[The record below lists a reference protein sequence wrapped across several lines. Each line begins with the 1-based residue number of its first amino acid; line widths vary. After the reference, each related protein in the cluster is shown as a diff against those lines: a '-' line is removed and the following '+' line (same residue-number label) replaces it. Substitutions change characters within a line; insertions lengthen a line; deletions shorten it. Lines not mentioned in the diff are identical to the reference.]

1 MCVCAVRDKKLS
13 TQSHKSKDM
22 FFHAQYMSLQSLPS
36 SPHFISLYPIEAP
49 FFLGFNFYQLH
60 LQLSVRV
67 DVRGG
72 RVHVRSGRV
81 DVRSGRVDVRSGRVD
96 VRGDRQ

>member
-1 MCVCAVRDKKLS
+1 MPQPPPP
-13 TQSHKSKDM
+13 T
-22 FFHAQYMSLQSLPS
+22 
-36 SPHFISLYPIEAP
+36 PHFISLYPIEGP
-49 FFLGFNFYQLH
+49 LFLGFNFYQVH

-67 DVRGG
+67 HVRSG

-81 DVRSGRVDVRSGRVD
+81 DVRSGRVHVRSGRVHVRSGRVD